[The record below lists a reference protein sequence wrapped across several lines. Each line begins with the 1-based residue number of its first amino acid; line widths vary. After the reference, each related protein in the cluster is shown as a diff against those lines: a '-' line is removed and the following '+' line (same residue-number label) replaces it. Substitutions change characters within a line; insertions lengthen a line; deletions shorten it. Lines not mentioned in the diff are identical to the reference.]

1 MIIFYFLS
9 DCLAYQTN
17 PDKVCSVYQEKK
29 STGIVPLHLG
39 GRTLPHNLEA
49 EEAVIGGILFSGKA
63 LHQVGELVRPEDFY
77 HDHLRVIYET
87 MIELDALFCPIDL
100 ITVADQLRKN
110 GFMAKLKAHREE
122 LYLAQIA
129 SQISTIENITYHAS
143 IVRDKAITRK
153 LIDASA
159 RVIDQG
165 LSDPSDVNEYLDHS
179 QQTIFEVVNRTN
191 KQSYEPIRKIL
202 TATIQTLEQRYQKK
216 ELITGVPT
224 GYKKFDELT
233 TGLQAGELIIIAA
246 RPSMGKTAFALNC
259 AQNAAALH
267 KIPVLVFSLEMSKES
282 LIERMLCSE
291 SKIDSQRL
299 RGRGGPM
306 EPKDW
311 INLTKAA
318 SKIASAPLWID
329 DSGAPSLMEIRA
341 KCRRWRGDSSIFPSG
356 ENKTGLVVIDYL
368 QLIQARLQSKDS
380 NREREISEI
389 SRGLKALA
397 KELGLPVVALSQLNR
412 SVESRAD
419 KRPMA
424 SDLRESGAI
433 EQDADLI
440 CFIYRDEVYNKE
452 TKEQGVAEIIIGK
465 QRNGPTDTVKL
476 TFLNRYTRFENMAE
490 GRSEYG

>member
-1 MIIFYFLS
+1 LKQIVFKS
-9 DCLAYQTN
+9 DSLAECKK
-17 PDKVCSVYQEKK
+17 PARVRCVYQEKNLV
-29 STGIVPLHLG
+29 GNAPLHLG
-39 GRTLPHNLEA
+39 KRTLPHNLEA

-63 LHQVGELVRPEDFY
+63 LHQVAELVSSQDFY
-77 HDHLRVIYET
+77 HEHLRVIFDA
-87 MIELDALFCPIDL
+87 MLELDALSCPIDL
-100 ITVADQLRKN
+100 ITIADQLRKN
-110 GFMAKLKAHREE
+110 GAMAKLKAHKEE
-122 LYLAQIA
+122 FYLAQIA
-129 SQISTIENITYHAS
+129 SQISTVENITHHAS

-153 LIDASA
+153 LIEASA

-165 LSDPSDVNEYLDHS
+165 LEDPSDINEYLDRS
-179 QQTIFEVVNRTN
+179 QQAVFEVANRTS

-202 TATIQTLEQRYQKK
+202 NTTISTLEQRYQRK

-233 TGLQAGELIIIAA
+233 TGLQPGELIIVAA

-259 AQNAAALH
+259 AQNAATLH
-267 KIPVLVFSLEMSKES
+267 QIPALVFSLEMSKES

-318 SKIASAPLWID
+318 SKIAGAPLWID
-329 DSGAPSLMEIRA
+329 DSGSPTLMEIRA
-341 KCRRWRGDSSIFPSG
+341 KCRRWRSDSSIFPPG
-356 ENKTGLVVIDYL
+356 ANRIGMIVVDYL
-368 QLIQARLQSKDS
+368 QLIQGRYQGKDS

-397 KELGLPVVALSQLNR
+397 KELSLPVVALSQLNR

-419 KRPMA
+419 KRPMS

-452 TKEQGVAEIIIGK
+452 TKDQGVAEIIIGK

-476 TFLNRYTRFENMAE
+476 AFLNRYTRFENMAE
-490 GRSEYG
+490 GRNEYG